1 MVRKESMERKILL
14 TAVLCLLGMISFDES
29 EFWIRQ
35 VKLHPKKAYT
45 SVLKI
50 SKKIKGAFTGEVL
63 DNTEGNL
70 RVTVSPKNKTYAVS
84 GKCVYNKKT
93 GDLVYGAPVNG
104 VLNIPKKIAQRLPE
118 HR

>member
-1 MVRKESMERKILL
+1 MGWDERYIEKYKEKQA
-14 TAVLCLLGMISFDES
+14 TYTVCFSFDES
-29 EFWIRQ
+29 ECWIRQ
-35 VKLHPKKAYT
+35 VKLHPKKADA

-50 SKKIKGAFTGEVL
+50 PKKIKGAFTGEVL

-93 GDLVYGAPVNG
+93 GD
-104 VLNIPKKIAQRLPE
+104 
-118 HR
+118 